1 MTSERLGSPFRFW
14 MTGSVAVVMA
24 ALCYTRLP
32 DRDTEE
38 RHGGAPRALR
48 HSAFGVGETVH
59 RIELAARHRG
69 LTVIARRE
77 GEFPVLVLASS
88 AGVTP
93 VVMRGPDSPPDVPYA
108 GHVRAGDDGHAE
120 VYLAEAVTGLPQDVA
135 GDFETLPDLLD
146 GALMSDR
153 SA

>member
-14 MTGSVAVVMA
+14 MTGSVAATSAGTLA
-24 ALCYTRLP
+24 AIN
-32 DRDTEE
+32 
-38 RHGGAPRALR
+38 
-48 HSAFGVGETVH
+48 FGVGETVH

-108 GHVRAGDDGHAE
+108 VHVRAGDDGHAE